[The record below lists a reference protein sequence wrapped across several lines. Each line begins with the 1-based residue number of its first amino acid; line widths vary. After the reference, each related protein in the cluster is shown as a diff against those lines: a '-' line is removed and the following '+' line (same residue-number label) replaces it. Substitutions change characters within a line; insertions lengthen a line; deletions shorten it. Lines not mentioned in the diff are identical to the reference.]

1 MKQRINKS
9 MSFRA
14 CIYPSEEEKGH
25 FVAHCLELDVF
36 GEGTSVEQAILELLE
51 VIETQIESCQET
63 GAQLQFFAPKSV
75 WHKYQL
81 ARKANRSIAKELLE
95 HIVKDANRRLG
106 VDAPGILD
114 NVVGTAEIPKEYLAT
129 V

>member
-1 MKQRINKS
+1 

-14 CIYPSEEEKGH
+14 CVYPSEEEGR

-36 GEGTSVEQAILELLE
+36 GEGASVEQAISELLE

-63 GAQLQFFAPKSV
+63 GAQLQFFAPKKV
-75 WHKYQL
+75 WYKYQL
-81 ARKANRSIAKELLE
+81 ARKANRSIAKELLDR
-95 HIVKDANRRLG
+95 IVRDANRRLG
-106 VDAPGILD
+106 VDTPDILD
-114 NVVGTAEIPKEYLAT
+114 NVVGVVGIPEEYLAA